1 MLFSYV
7 SFFLQIKPVNTP
19 CREAADECDFVEF
32 CTGNESMCVPD
43 TYARNGEPCASG
55 DAFCYDGRCRSTNK
69 HCSRLIGEGND
80 HSFPCSF

>member
-1 MLFSYV
+1 
-7 SFFLQIKPVNTP
+7 
-19 CREAADECDFVEF
+19 
-32 CTGNESMCVPD
+32 MCVPD

>member
-1 MLFSYV
+1 MFL
-7 SFFLQIKPVNTP
+7 FFLQIKPVNTP